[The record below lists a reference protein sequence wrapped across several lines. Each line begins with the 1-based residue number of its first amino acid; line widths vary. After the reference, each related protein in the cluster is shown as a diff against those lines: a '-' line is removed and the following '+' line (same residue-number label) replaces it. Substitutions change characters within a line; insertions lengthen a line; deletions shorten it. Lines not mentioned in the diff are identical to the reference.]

1 MNALATSR
9 AAEGLDRI
17 AWTVSDVLRMVE
29 AGVIDEGAGFEL
41 WEGEIVPM
49 SPKRNRHEL
58 WHRALYRWL
67 ARALPEHLAVSSE
80 PSVFFAERT
89 FLEPDIVVVPAHI
102 LPEDVRGPDLLLVIE
117 VSNTS
122 LRHDLRGKAELY
134 ARFGVRHYWVLDAEG
149 RRAFVHRLGAD
160 GTYGAP
166 EEHGP
171 DAVLETPFEPVVAVP
186 LARLG

>member
-17 AWTVSDVLRMVE
+17 SWTVADVKRLVE
-29 AGVIDEGAGFEL
+29 IGVLDEGAGFEL
-41 WEGEIVPM
+41 WEREIVPM
-49 SPKRNRHEL
+49 SPKHNRHEL
-58 WHRALYRWL
+58 WRRSVYRWL
-67 ARALPEHLAVSSE
+67 ARALPDHLAVGSE

-89 FLEPDIVVVPAHI
+89 FLEPDVAVLPAHI

-117 VSNTS
+117 VSDRS
-122 LRHDLRGKAELY
+122 LRHDLRAKAELY
-134 ARFGVRHYWVLDAEG
+134 ARFGVRHYWVLDAER
-149 RRAFVHRLGAD
+149 RRAFVHELQPD
-160 GTYGAP
+160 GTYGQP

-171 DAVLETPFEPVVAVP
+171 EAVLVTPFEPAVEVA

>member
-17 AWTVSDVLRMVE
+17 SWTVADVLAME
-29 AGVIDEGAGFEL
+29 AAGFIAEDLNYEL

-49 SPKRNRHEL
+49 NAKHNRHEL
-58 WHRALYRWL
+58 WKRELVRLL
-67 ARALPEHLAVSSE
+67 ARALPDELAVGIE
-80 PSVFFAERT
+80 QSVYFGPRT
-89 FLEPDIVVVPAHI
+89 FLEPDVLIAPTAI
-102 LPEDVRGPDLLLVIE
+102 LPEDLRGADLLLAVE
-117 VSNTS
+117 VSDAS
-122 LRHDLRGKAELY
+122 LGRDLRRKAELY
-134 ARFGVRHYWVLDAEG
+134 ARFGVRHYWVLDAER
-149 RRAFVHRLGAD
+149 RRAFVHRLQPD

-171 DAVLETPFEPVVAVP
+171 EAVLETPFEPVVAVP